1 MNRIK
6 VKKVLIAIDEFAKA
20 STKPIEILESA
31 GFRVLVN
38 ESGSPLDFRN
48 NPDMYHMA
56 DYVIA
61 GLEPYPS
68 EFFKRF
74 HNIDAI
80 SRVGV
85 GTDCIDLD
93 SSTKS
98 DVKVF
103 ITSDKPSVAVAEL
116 CVSNMISLL
125 RRTYIMSNDLKA
137 NHWNPIQGRELRSCT
152 VGIVG
157 VGSIGRE
164 VIKRVHAFGAKLIGY
179 GRTWDEEFA
188 NKFGVDRRTLTEVF
202 KESDIITIHLPLT
215 PETKGLI
222 SEEVIQLTKSKA
234 LILNTSRAG
243 VIDNI
248 ALAKSIK
255 SNKLSG
261 AAVDVFDE
269 ERDPYPYGEL
279 DEVILTPHI
288 GSHTIETRK
297 AMEEMAAKNL
307 VIYDS
312 LSKQTDASKIN
323 DILSYIDKHSVN

>member
-1 MNRIK
+1 MSYKTI
-6 VKKVLIAIDEFAKA
+6 LIAIDEFASA
-20 STKPIEILESA
+20 SNISIEILESA
-31 GFRVLVN
+31 GFKLLFN
-38 ESGSPLDFRN
+38 ETGGYLDYTKNSDLFEE
-48 NPDMYHMA
+48 A
-56 DYVIA
+56 DYIIA
-61 GLEPYPS
+61 GVEPYTE
-68 EFFKRF
+68 EFFQKF
-74 HNIDAI
+74 KNIKAI

-85 GTDCIDLD
+85 GVDSIDVI
-93 SSTKS
+93 SANQYG
-98 DVKVF
+98 VKIF

-125 RRTYIMSNDLKA
+125 RHTYRMSNDLKL
-137 NHWNPIQGRELRSCT
+137 NYWNPIQGRELRSCT

-297 AMEEMAAKNL
+297 SMEEMAAKNL